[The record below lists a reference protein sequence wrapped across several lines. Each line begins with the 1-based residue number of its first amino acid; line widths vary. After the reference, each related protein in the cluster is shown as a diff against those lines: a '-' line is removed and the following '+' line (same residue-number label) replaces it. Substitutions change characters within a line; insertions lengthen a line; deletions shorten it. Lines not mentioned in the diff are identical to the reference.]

1 MLHSWVGYMEKS
13 IRDLTKT
20 FESRTKNKNERYK
33 EFIYHCYCIFDKQIK
48 SKSSEKIKNKYISMR
63 DNTLKYLVANKK
75 DIITQLSK

>member
-1 MLHSWVGYMEKS
+1 MINDLLKS
-13 IRDLTKT
+13 
-20 FESRTKNKNERYK
+20 FESKNKNRNEKFK
-33 EFIYHCYCIFDKQIK
+33 EFVYHCYCTFDKKIN